1 MSIVIYVIAIAMW
14 VLLCTWTWHSAK
26 LLENNKTKLIYI
38 AIGIAVLAI
47 ITIIN
52 FNISKSGVTYPN
64 EKMIAPV
71 RRMIM
76 IIFTPVN
83 GFFAMPYLALQIG
96 KLNTNQIKEENFRKK
111 IITLIIIFIVVLIIE
126 CSYFKNIQ
134 NGILGIY
141 QK

>member
-1 MSIVIYVIAIAMW
+1 MSIIIYVASIVMW

-38 AIGIAVLAI
+38 AIGIVILAI

-52 FNISKSGVTYPN
+52 FNISKTGVAYPN

-71 RRMIM
+71 RRMLTIV
-76 IIFTPVN
+76 FTPVN
-83 GFFAMPYLALQIG
+83 GFFVMPYLALQIG

-126 CSYFKNIQ
+126 CSYFKSVQ
-134 NGILGIY
+134 NGILSIY
-141 QK
+141 KH